1 MSWRQ
6 RLKTRAFAA
15 NLYYRNLKTVLTLPR
30 DRRPRGARSRR
41 KRSSMS
47 PNSHNNNK
55 RSPDA
60 ASAVEEADKEVARS
74 AARHRHHPVVKTLGT
89 ASEIADQIPL
99 SIVCAAMIGT
109 GAIIHRPYMTQVG
122 LKMMT
127 AHVLANSVKRI
138 IKNNFKRTRPKVM
151 IEEQTYECEAG
162 ESEGGH
168 DTSFPS
174 GHTAGA
180 VAVATVM
187 ARDLPQTAVP
197 ALAIAA
203 MIAGI
208 QVPRGKH
215 YPIDVAAGAV
225 LGLAAACAVHA
236 FWPKGQNNKRTQQNI
251 SDHWPDKNSS
261 DVMGTAA

>member
-1 MSWRQ
+1 MSVNSQ
-6 RLKTRAFAA
+6 NNEAA
-15 NLYYRNLKTVLTLPR
+15 SDV
-30 DRRPRGARSRR
+30 
-41 KRSSMS
+41 
-47 PNSHNNNK
+47 
-55 RSPDA
+55 
-60 ASAVEEADKEVARS
+60 ASAVEEADKDAARS
-74 AARHRHHPVVKTLGT
+74 AARHRHHPVVKSLGA

-99 SIVCAAMIGT
+99 SLVCAAMIGG
-109 GAIIHRPYMTQVG
+109 GAIAGRPQITQAG

-225 LGLAAACAVHA
+225 LGFAAACVVHA
-236 FWPKGQNNKRTQQNI
+236 FWPQGQKARKPAA
-251 SDHWPDKNSS
+251 DHLRLA
-261 DVMGTAA
+261 TR

>member
-1 MSWRQ
+1 MTYRRGRVLRQ

-109 GAIIHRPYMTQVG
+109 GAITPSSIYDAGRPQDDDRSCSCKLCQTDHQ
-122 LKMMT
+122 
-127 AHVLANSVKRI
+127 
-138 IKNNFKRTRPKVM
+138 
-151 IEEQTYECEAG
+151 EQFQADTP
-162 ESEGGH
+162 ESH
-168 DTSFPS
+168 DRR
-174 GHTAGA
+174 A
-180 VAVATVM
+180 
-187 ARDLPQTAVP
+187 DL
-197 ALAIAA
+197 
-203 MIAGI
+203 
-208 QVPRGKH
+208 
-215 YPIDVAAGAV
+215 
-225 LGLAAACAVHA
+225 
-236 FWPKGQNNKRTQQNI
+236 
-251 SDHWPDKNSS
+251 
-261 DVMGTAA
+261 

>member
-1 MSWRQ
+1 PTGGRSG
-6 RLKTRAFAA
+6 TITPASRATSFIAGTTKGFSCFTVPAVWAA
-15 NLYYRNLKTVLTLPR
+15 QDQQESDPMGTNSQNNDP
-30 DRRPRGARSRR
+30 
-41 KRSSMS
+41 SSEV
-47 PNSHNNNK
+47 
-55 RSPDA
+55 
-60 ASAVEEADKEVARS
+60 ASAVEEADKDVARS
-74 AARHRHHPVVKTLGT
+74 AARHRHHPVVKTLGA

-99 SIVCAAMIGT
+99 SIVCAAMIGG
-109 GAIIHRPYMTQVG
+109 GAIAGRPQVTQAG

-225 LGLAAACAVHA
+225 LGLAAACVVHA
-236 FWPKGQNNKRTQQNI
+236 FWPESRETRKPIAEHSRL
-251 SDHWPDKNSS
+251 
-261 DVMGTAA
+261 AAR

>member
-1 MSWRQ
+1 MSVNSQ
-6 RLKTRAFAA
+6 NNEAA
-15 NLYYRNLKTVLTLPR
+15 SDV
-30 DRRPRGARSRR
+30 
-41 KRSSMS
+41 
-47 PNSHNNNK
+47 
-55 RSPDA
+55 
-60 ASAVEEADKEVARS
+60 ASAVEEADKDAARS
-74 AARHRHHPVVKTLGT
+74 AARHRHHPVVKSLGA

-99 SIVCAAMIGT
+99 SIVCAAMIGG
-109 GAIIHRPYMTQVG
+109 GAIAGRPQVTQAG

-225 LGLAAACAVHA
+225 LGFAAACVVHA
-236 FWPKGQNNKRTQQNI
+236 FWPQGQKTRKPAA
-251 SDHWPDKNSS
+251 DHLRLAARYKCRAA
-261 DVMGTAA
+261 VGTAT

>member
-1 MSWRQ
+1 MSVNSQ
-6 RLKTRAFAA
+6 NNEAA
-15 NLYYRNLKTVLTLPR
+15 SDV
-30 DRRPRGARSRR
+30 
-41 KRSSMS
+41 
-47 PNSHNNNK
+47 
-55 RSPDA
+55 
-60 ASAVEEADKEVARS
+60 ASAVEEADKDAARS
-74 AARHRHHPVVKTLGT
+74 AARHRHHPVVKSLGA

-99 SIVCAAMIGT
+99 SIVCAAMIGG
-109 GAIIHRPYMTQVG
+109 GAIAGRPQVTQAG

-225 LGLAAACAVHA
+225 LGFAAACVVHA
-236 FWPKGQNNKRTQQNI
+236 FWPQGQKTRKPAA
-251 SDHWPDKNSS
+251 DHLRL
-261 DVMGTAA
+261 AAR

>member
-1 MSWRQ
+1 M
-6 RLKTRAFAA
+6 
-15 NLYYRNLKTVLTLPR
+15 N
-30 DRRPRGARSRR
+30 
-41 KRSSMS
+41 
-47 PNSHNNNK
+47 PNSQNNDP
-55 RSPDA
+55 SSDVT
-60 ASAVEEADKEVARS
+60 SVVEEADKDVARS
-74 AARHRHHPVVKTLGT
+74 AARHRHHPVVKSLGA

-99 SIVCAAMIGT
+99 SIVCAAMIGG
-109 GAIIHRPYMTQVG
+109 GAIADRPQITQVG

-225 LGLAAACAVHA
+225 LGFAAACAVHV
-236 FWPKGQNNKRTQQNI
+236 FWPQGQETRKPTA
-251 SDHWPDKNSS
+251 DHSRW
-261 DVMGTAA
+261 AAR